1 LGIFGRSAWAS
12 GPGTVWGWG
21 SNFGGI
27 LGERPGDFE
36 EPTKI
41 RRLSHV
47 SSVHHDGRTAY
58 AIKDDGSLWSW
69 GTSASGQLGDG
80 KRLHRES
87 RGLWG
92 MTPQASA
99 ADSRY
104 RTLPDRI
111 MGLRDV
117 SAVFGNNFLGRWVKS
132 RDGRAFGWGGFTER
146 SLTPARLPALDGLLD
161 LARTMNDVWALMPG
175 GELIGCSANTPPRPV
190 SGIHDV
196 ASISAAVH
204 AFYAATR
211 DGCVY
216 AIDDFHGEW
225 KDEPDLV
232 HSRVLGK
239 VRDIDGIATI
249 IAADYDPAGV
259 LAIGMDGNLWS
270 WGIDPKTANTGR
282 ERRYPPRQVPIPN
295 RVIDAYQSH
304 GNAYALDEA
313 GEVWSW
319 DDFAFMSREEQRPR
333 INRVKGLPRIGAI
346 ANGWQMH
353 ALGHDGSVWSWSVY
367 DAGKDSPTEP
377 RRVTRLPR
385 IVALRGSDKTTL
397 AVAGE

>member
-1 LGIFGRSAWAS
+1 MGIFGRGARAS

-69 GTSASGQLGDG
+69 GTSDSGQLGDG

-111 MGLRDV
+111 MGLSDV

-146 SLTPARLPALDGLLD
+146 SLTPVRLPALDGLLD

-175 GELIGCSANTPPRPV
+175 GELIGCSANTLPRPV

-196 ASISAAVH
+196 ACISAAVH

-211 DGCVY
+211 DGAVY
-216 AIDDFHGEW
+216 ASDDFHGEW
-225 KDEPDLV
+225 KDEPDVV

-249 IAADYDPAGV
+249 IAAEYDPAGV
-259 LAIGMDGNLWS
+259 LAIGMDGSLWS
-270 WGIDPKTANTGR
+270 WGIDPETANTGR
-282 ERRYPPRQVPIPN
+282 ERRYPP
-295 RVIDAYQSH
+295 AASTH
-304 GNAYALDEA
+304 
-313 GEVWSW
+313 
-319 DDFAFMSREEQRPR
+319 
-333 INRVKGLPRIGAI
+333 
-346 ANGWQMH
+346 
-353 ALGHDGSVWSWSVY
+353 
-367 DAGKDSPTEP
+367 TEP
-377 RRVTRLPR
+377 CHRCLPKPRKRLCPGRGGRSVVLGRLRFHEPGRTTTENQQGQGTAQDRGYRRRLADAR
-385 IVALRGSDKTTL
+385 LGARRKRLVLVRLRCRQGQPHRTT
-397 AVAGE
+397 